1 MLDRYITN
9 ITLDCSVA
17 GGYYAIQVTTRYC
30 ESDMSGGRIK
40 RDVARYEMLTEDE
53 ARDVILAVSDG
64 ALPGSRMV
72 DDEPM
77 LVFTI
82 T

>member
-9 ITLDCSVA
+9 ITLDCSVS

-30 ESDMSGGRIK
+30 ESDISGGRIK
-40 RDVARYEMLTEDE
+40 HDVARYEQLTEDE

-64 ALPGSRMV
+64 ALPGTRLA
-72 DDEPM
+72 DEQPN
-77 LVFTI
+77 LFSLDF
-82 T
+82 